1 MCRSTLGNFAACSI
15 VCEFI
20 SWMEALKEVLCVIC
34 IGIIV
39 GKKGV

>member
-1 MCRSTLGNFAACSI
+1 MQEHFGESAAGSI

-20 SWMEALKEVLCVIC
+20 SWMEALREALCVIC

-39 GKKGV
+39 GKKDI